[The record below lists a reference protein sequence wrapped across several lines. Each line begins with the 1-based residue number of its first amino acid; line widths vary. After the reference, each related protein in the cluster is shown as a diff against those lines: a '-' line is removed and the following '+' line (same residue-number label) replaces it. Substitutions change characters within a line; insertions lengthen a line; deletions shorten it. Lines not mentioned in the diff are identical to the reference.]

1 MKKKDL
7 VEQIHTKKSFLCVG
21 LDTAMDRIPK
31 YLLAEKDP
39 IFEFNKAI
47 VEATLPYAIA
57 YKPNWAFYEALGS
70 SGMESLR
77 KTLAI
82 IPENVMVVA
91 DAKRGDIGNTA
102 RMYAKAFFEELDV
115 DAITLAPYMGK
126 DAISPFLEHENK
138 WAFVLALTSNPGAAD
153 LQYHDDGKE
162 KIYQRVL
169 RLGQEWVSDQPGELG
184 FVVGAT
190 RAEAMAEIRSLAP
203 ASFFLVP
210 GIGAQGGDLQAVC
223 KYGRNSEG
231 GLLINSSRGIIYAGS
246 GEDFAARAAEAAAGL
261 QGQMKEFI

>member
-1 MKKKDL
+1 MERKQL

-21 LDTAMDRIPK
+21 LDTAIDRIPK
-31 YLLAEKDP
+31 HLLGEEDP
-39 IFEFNKAI
+39 IFAFNKAI

-57 YKPNWAFYEALGS
+57 YKPNWAFYEALGA

-77 KTLAI
+77 KTLEI
-82 IPENVMVVA
+82 IPDNVMVVA

-126 DAISPFLEHENK
+126 DAIDPFLDRSNK

-153 LQYHDDGKE
+153 LQYHDNGNE

-169 RLGQEWVSDQPGELG
+169 RLGQEWAAEQLGEVG

-203 ASFFLVP
+203 DSFFLVP
-210 GIGAQGGDLQAVC
+210 GIGAQGGDLQGVC
-223 KYGRNSEG
+223 KYGRSRDG

-246 GEDFAARAAEAAAGL
+246 GEDFAARAAEAAAKL
-261 QGQMKEFI
+261 QGEMKNFI